1 MPPELVAGAVAAYD
15 GGSSTDGMEAGMA
28 GDRGHS
34 EEWRLLG
41 LEGSAEGHFVVEGGR
56 VTQDVGWA

>member
-1 MPPELVAGAVAAYD
+1 
-15 GGSSTDGMEAGMA
+15 MEAGMA

-34 EEWRLLG
+34 AEWLLLG
-41 LEGSAEGHFVVEGGR
+41 LEGSDEGHFVVEGGR